1 MNECHGNG
9 QSPRQRRPQLNRKFA
24 SHLLTGV
31 IFLYYRLQSNSRDG
45 VGTKWRPFM
54 NDRISLALSLFVS
67 WFWSASGG
75 PWRYSADYKGYV
87 RHVPFSFYRE
97 FYRSQRGRHPPNSN
111 LCQHAAADD
120 PPLVELM
127 GNWLTQ
133 SSKRRFFH
141 PFSSCMDVVAIQ
153 HLDTATVS
161 NKNEMFCVCV
171 QFYGVI

>member
-1 MNECHGNG
+1 MLDTFPFLSIGSFIDHNAGG
-9 QSPRQRRPQLNRKFA
+9 SPTHP
-24 SHLLTGV
+24 TV
-31 IFLYYRLQSNSRDG
+31 I
-45 VGTKWRPFM
+45 
-54 NDRISLALSLFVS
+54 
-67 WFWSASGG
+67 SASTQQQMT
-75 PWRYSADYKGYV
+75 P
-87 RHVPFSFYRE
+87 
-97 FYRSQRGRHPPNSN
+97 
-111 LCQHAAADD
+111 